1 MDEDYGI
8 IPYPKYDEAQAGYY
22 TFQHDQIGVF
32 AIPSTSVRGETASA
46 VLEAMSSE
54 SSVSLVPAYYD
65 IALKGKYSRDS
76 DSAEMIDIIHNG
88 HKLDAAWI
96 YCTTIG
102 TLAQIPRNMML
113 AQSRDFAST
122 YKRSE
127 KLYAKTIERLTESF
141 IKLDE
146 KNQ

>member
-1 MDEDYGI
+1 MEDDYGI
-8 IPYPKYDEAQAGYY
+8 IPYPKYDDIQEGYY

-32 AIPSTSVRGETASA
+32 AIPTTSERAETASA
-46 VLEAMSSE
+46 VFEAMSSE
-54 SSVSLVPAYYD
+54 SNASVVPAYYD
-65 IALKGKYSRDS
+65 IALKGKYSRDA

-102 TLAQIPRNMML
+102 TLAQTPRNMMR
-113 AQSRDFAST
+113 AQSSDFAST

-127 KLYAKTIERLTESF
+127 KLYNKTIERLTQSF
-141 IKLDE
+141 TELDE
-146 KNQ
+146 KNS